1 MKTLRTILITG
12 LCAALLTACGK
23 KEEVE
28 PTAMPP
34 GPQAGPA
41 MAEEAESALGS
52 AAEAAKEKAQE
63 ALAAFKTEYAAQLET
78 HQSKVDAL
86 KATAKALSDDKLTG
100 LLGSLDGKLAAART
114 KLGDITGADEG
125 AAEAMKKEITDLMA
139 EIPQLYEQAMAR
151 FNELKGAEMP
161 EMPETPGA
169 GGLPGLPGG

>member
-23 KEEVE
+23 KEEAE

-41 MAEEAESALGS
+41 MSEEGESALGS
-52 AAEAAKEKAQE
+52 AAQAAKEKARE
-63 ALAAFKTEYAAQLET
+63 ALAAFKTEYAEQLET

-114 KLGDITGADEG
+114 KLGDMTSADEG
-125 AAEAMKKEITDLMA
+125 AAEAMKKEIKDLMA
-139 EIPQLYEQAMAR
+139 EIPKLYEQAMAR
-151 FNELKGAEMP
+151 FNELKGAK
-161 EMPETPGA
+161 MPETPGA
-169 GGLPGLPGG
+169 GDLPGLPGG